1 MTDPVEHLIIDG
13 VRIYAV
19 MDRGGNLWC
28 MGRTTDKAT
37 FDALA
42 LEAGLK
48 VYTNPAQ
55 PEIIDPDTQ
64 EVLFP
69 AVAASGPPIKADRV
83 EIYEIGSLTLV
94 AGTYDATGAEL
105 TAPVIDTRYH
115 VNFWLGPV
123 VIARGEWMKWATL
136 WTHYGS
142 AIVPNNAEDGTS
154 MQGMELIDPATVT
167 SPSNRMQ

>member
-1 MTDPVEHLIIDG
+1 MTEQLIIDG

-19 MDRGGNLWC
+19 MDRGNLWC

-37 FDALA
+37 FDGLA

-55 PEIIDPDTQ
+55 AAIIDPDTQ

-69 AVAASGPPIKADRV
+69 AVAASGPLIKAGGV
-83 EIYEIGSLTLV
+83 EIVEIGPLTLV
-94 AGTYDATGAEL
+94 AGTYDDTGAEL
-105 TAPVIDTRYH
+105 TAPVVDPRHH
-115 VNFWLGPV
+115 VNFWLGPEV
-123 VIARGEWMKWATL
+123 LARGKWMQWSTL
-136 WTHYGS
+136 WTYYGS
-142 AIVPNNAEDGTS
+142 AIVANNAEDGTA
-154 MQGMELIDPATVT
+154 MRGMELIDPATIA